1 MLSLDEGTCRTGPII
16 LIPKYDITSA
26 LYSCSNCKT
35 TVREIDK
42 VDEVGGGEE
51 ALS

>member
-1 MLSLDEGTCRTGPII
+1 MFSLDEGTCRTGLII

-26 LYSCSNCKT
+26 LHSCSECK

-42 VDEVGGGEE
+42 VDKVGGGEE